1 MAITSANPDNNSTTK
16 TALSFGPAAVNTDEN
31 ADGEQSLRAEFT
43 AETNTAPSSQPR
55 VGASLSEYYL
65 GSGVIPRKPVPVG
78 STYTYGDDRLKEYK
92 TNLQWTQ
99 AYLPG
104 GPAGVVNE
112 APSSLDYV
120 RRVTAA
126 GAASAEGI
134 AAGWNEGDL
143 LFAYN
148 YSTQTANDY
157 YGYSF
162 KIPNGTIG
170 EEYERDDNFMYTTG
184 ADASAVPVLFT
195 TALEIFNIIGGE
207 AGNQNVSSFWLAVP
221 DDRTAQFNVLF
232 DRYYIKRR
240 VIAAGN
246 EEALTPI
253 NSTVPE
259 ANPDT
264 NGRPTNAISFSNL
277 YGTTRFVSE
286 NTVVTGHDSE
296 KYGTIGTQSN
306 YIHNSY
312 PTTISTDGQQTR
324 SGNFS
329 ATSAS
334 NAGTWR
340 TAVVPMKTVYV
351 DPAVYLSGTKFKW
364 PVITYRCAG
373 DADPGGRRVDIK
385 NVGIKIAHED
395 ATPVGFASDST
406 FVLTGADGQNLST
419 AVARTIASSGTFSAD
434 TSKTGTFI
442 ISLTFNHYQTLPTTS
457 YPDPDLN
464 IRVDDFVIEWE
475 SL

>member
-1 MAITSANPDNNSTTK
+1 MAITSADPDNLPNTPK
-16 TALSFGPAAVNTDEN
+16 PALSFGIAAIGTDPE
-31 ADGEQSLRAEFT
+31 ADGTQSLRVEFPSESGTGGDT
-43 AETNTAPSSQPR
+43 AATSAK
-55 VGASLSEYYL
+55 LSEYYL

-78 STYTYGDDRLKEYK
+78 STYTYGADRLKEYK
-92 TNLQWTQ
+92 PSTQ
-99 AYLPG
+99 SFLNGPG
-104 GPAGVVNE
+104 DVVNE

-126 GAASAEGI
+126 GAASSTGI

-148 YSTQTANDY
+148 YSTQNANDY

-162 KIPNGTIG
+162 KIANGTIG
-170 EEYERDDNFMYTTG
+170 EEYEYNNFMYTNG
-184 ADASAVPVLFT
+184 ADASAVPILFT
-195 TALEIFNIIGGE
+195 TAIEISIVVGGE
-207 AGNQNVSSFWLAVP
+207 GGQEQIEDTYWQAIP
-221 DDRTAQFNVLF
+221 DDKTAQFNVLF

-246 EEALTPI
+246 EDALTPI

-259 ANPDT
+259 ANPDA
-264 NGRPTNAISFSNL
+264 NGRPRNAISFSNL

-286 NTVVTGHDSE
+286 NTVVTGHDSTN
-296 KYGTIGTQSN
+296 YGTIGTRYN

-312 PTTISTDGQQTR
+312 PTTISLDGQQTR

-329 ATSAS
+329 ATSTS

-364 PVITYRCAG
+364 PIITYRCAG

-385 NVGIKIAHED
+385 NVGIKIAHSD
-395 ATPVGFASDST
+395 GTGVGFASDSS

-419 AVARTIASSGTFSAD
+419 ANPRTINSSGTFSAN
-434 TSKTGTFI
+434 TNKTGTFI
-442 ISLTFNHYQTLPTTS
+442 ISLTFNHYQTIATAS
-457 YPDPDLN
+457 YGDPDLN
-464 IRVDDFVIEWE
+464 VKVDDFVIVWE

>member
-1 MAITSANPDNNSTTK
+1 MAITSADPDNLPNTPK
-16 TALSFGPAAVNTDEN
+16 PALSFGTAAVDPDTFTD
-31 ADGEQSLRAEFT
+31 GTQSLRVEFPSESGTGGET
-43 AETNTAPSSQPR
+43 AATSAK
-55 VGASLSEYYL
+55 LSEYYL

-92 TNLQWTQ
+92 PNTQ
-99 AYLPG
+99 STLPG
-104 GPAGVVNE
+104 GPGDIVNE

-126 GAASAEGI
+126 GAASSTGI

-148 YSTQTANDY
+148 YSTQNANDY

-170 EEYERDDNFMYTTG
+170 EEYEHNNFMYTNG
-184 ADASAVPVLFT
+184 ADASAVPILFA
-195 TALEIFNIIGGE
+195 TATDISIVVGGE
-207 AGNQNVSSFWLAVP
+207 GGNQQADGTLWIAIP

-240 VIAAGN
+240 VIAAGG

-259 ANPDT
+259 ANPDA
-264 NGRPTNAISFSNL
+264 NGRPRNAISFSNL

-296 KYGTIGTQSN
+296 NYGTIGTRFN

-312 PTTISTDGQQTR
+312 PTTISLDGQQTR

-329 ATSAS
+329 ATSTS

-385 NVGIKIAHED
+385 NVGIKIAHSD
-395 ATPVGFASDST
+395 GTGVGFASDSS
-406 FVLTGADGQNLST
+406 FVLTGADGQKLST
-419 AVARTIASSGTFSAD
+419 ANARTINSSGTFSAN
-434 TSKTGTFI
+434 TNKTGTFI
-442 ISLTFNHYQTLPTTS
+442 ISLTFNHYQTFATTS
-457 YPDPDLN
+457 YADPDLN
-464 IRVDDFVIEWE
+464 VRVDDFVIVWE